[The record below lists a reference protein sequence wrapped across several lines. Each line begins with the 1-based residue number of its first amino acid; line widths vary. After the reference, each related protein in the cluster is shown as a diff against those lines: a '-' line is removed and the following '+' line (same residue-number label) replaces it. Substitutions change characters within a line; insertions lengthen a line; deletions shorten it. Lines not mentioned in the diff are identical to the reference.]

1 MGEICGWHMKAAGTR
16 DGIIAFERI
25 LYAAELN
32 GKGPDGYSASPEN
45 YDKLRD
51 YEYARNEIFLLNE
64 RTAISL
70 IDRCYPI
77 LKLNK
82 NGITE
87 PAEDAEDIRRHTKT
101 GGLCG
106 IRKDNLFRA
115 SMPEIRGVAYG
126 TYPDIKAIKNDKNG
140 TCTIEAWGSSRDS
153 LEPMIEG
160 ECEENEILLQEAARR
175 TGVTV
180 EVFGDAYSGLSGM
193 DFHLLI
199 EPDGTIQKN
208 IAMYSIHE
216 WLDNFEDDEEL
227 VETARPVL
235 RSLGKE
241 LPEDTGKAREALNEY
256 IDEEEYVDIRP
267 FEWPLRYSR
276 PLQG

>member
-1 MGEICGWHMKAAGTR
+1 MGEICGWHMKAVGTKE
-16 DGIIAFERI
+16 GIIAFERI

-32 GKGPDGYSASPEN
+32 GKGADGYTASPEN
-45 YDKLRD
+45 QDKLRD
-51 YEYARNEIFLLNE
+51 YEYARGEIFLLNE

-70 IDRCYPI
+70 MDRCYPI
-77 LKLNK
+77 LKLWDS
-82 NGITE
+82 GITKT
-87 PAEDAEDIRRHTKT
+87 AEDAEDIRRHTKT

-106 IRKDNLFRA
+106 IREDILFRA
-115 SMPEIRGVAYG
+115 SMPEIRGAAYG
-126 TYPDIKAIKNDKNG
+126 TSPDINAIENNENG
-140 TCTIEAWGSSRDS
+140 TYTIEAWGSSRDS

-175 TGVTV
+175 ASVTV

-199 EPDGTIQKN
+199 GPDGTIQKN
-208 IAMYSIHE
+208 IAMDSIHE

-241 LPEDTGKAREALNEY
+241 LPEDTDKAREALNEY
-256 IDEEEYVDIRP
+256 IDEEGYVDIRP
-267 FEWPLRYSR
+267 FEWRFEI
-276 PLQG
+276 

>member
-1 MGEICGWHMKAAGTR
+1 MGEICGWHMKAAGTKE
-16 DGIIAFERI
+16 GIVAFERM

-51 YEYARNEIFLLNE
+51 YEYARSETFLLNE
-64 RTAISL
+64 RTAIGL
-70 IDRCYPI
+70 MDRCYPI
-77 LKLNK
+77 LKLRD

-87 PAEDAEDIRRHTKT
+87 PAEDVEDIRRHTKT

-106 IRKDNLFRA
+106 IRTDNLFRT
-115 SMPEIRGVAYG
+115 SMPEIRGAAYG
-126 TYPDIKAIKNDKNG
+126 TYPDIKAIEDSGNG
-140 TCTIEAWGSSRDS
+140 TYTIEAWGSSRDS

-160 ECEENEILLQEAARR
+160 KCEENEILLQEAARR
-175 TGVTV
+175 AGVTV

-199 EPDGTIQKN
+199 GPDGTILKN
-208 IAMYSIHE
+208 ITADSIHE
-216 WLDNFEDDEEL
+216 WLDNYADDEEL
-227 VETARPVL
+227 VEAARPVL

-241 LPEDTGKAREALNEY
+241 LPEDVDEAREALNEY
-256 IDEEEYVDIRP
+256 IDKEGYVDIRP
-267 FEWPLRYSR
+267 FEWKF
-276 PLQG
+276 GI